1 MMDRLR
7 RRAYALIALVALALP
22 SAGTFGP
29 APAGA
34 APFPSPLESAVMQTP
49 PPLSATATPPP
60 SGQIVK
66 YSGQLL
72 DYRDGFA
79 FFTTGDAFRV
89 DPSAKIDDAATGGPT
104 ALVPETRTYARASFD
119 EGSGGIV
126 ELALSRTKLPD
137 EASYQEIKKF
147 AVVLSTPYANPDLA
161 RGGEGFNGK
170 PVPVTFLVE
179 IPPKTPFSE
188 QIYLST
194 DASGWSATA
203 VRMDRVDA
211 LHYRVVRS
219 FSSGTRLL
227 YRYTRGS
234 WQSADVGQ
242 DGLAI
247 KPRVLVVPNADYLV
261 KRDVVYYW
269 QDENPFASD
278 NGDTLP
284 TPFNPVPFNIP
295 AHH

>member
-1 MMDRLR
+1 MTNRLR
-7 RRAYALIALVALALP
+7 RRAFALIVLLGLALP
-22 SAGTFGP
+22 CAGTFDP
-29 APAGA
+29 DRAGA
-34 APFPSPLESAVMQTP
+34 APFPSPIESAVMQTP
-49 PPLSATATPPP
+49 PPLTATATPPP
-60 SGQIVK
+60 SGQIIK

-79 FFTTGDAFRV
+79 FFTTGDAFRLGS
-89 DPSAKIDDAATGGPT
+89 DIKIDDAATGGPT
-104 ALVPETRTYARASFD
+104 TLVPETRTYARASFD

-126 ELALSRTKLPD
+126 ELALSRSKLPD
-137 EASYQEIKKF
+137 EASYQDIKKF
-147 AVVLSTPYANPDLA
+147 AVALSTPFANPDLGRA
-161 RGGEGFNGK
+161 PGFNGR

-179 IPPKTPFSE
+179 VPPKTPFAD

-247 KPRVLVVPNADYLV
+247 KPRILVVQNADYRV
-261 KRDVVYYW
+261 VHDIVYYW
-269 QDENPFASD
+269 QDENPFTSD
-278 NGDTLP
+278 NGSILP

-295 AHH
+295 PHH

>member
-1 MMDRLR
+1 MTDRLR
-7 RRAYALIALVALALP
+7 RRAYALIVLLALALA
-22 SAGTFGP
+22 SAGTFDSD
-29 APAGA
+29 PAGA
-34 APFPSPLESAVMQTP
+34 APFPSPLETAVMQTP
-49 PPLSATATPPP
+49 PPLTATATPPP
-60 SGQIVK
+60 SGQIIK

-79 FFTTGDAFRV
+79 FFTTGDAFRL
-89 DPSAKIDDAATGGPT
+89 DPNVKIDDAATGGPT
-104 ALVPETRTYARASFD
+104 KLVPETRIYARASFD

-137 EASYQEIKKF
+137 EASYLDIKKF
-147 AVVLSTPYANPDLA
+147 AVALSTPFANPDLG
-161 RGGEGFNGK
+161 RSEGFNGK

-179 IPPKTPFSE
+179 VPPKTPFSDE
-188 QIYLST
+188 IYLAT

-234 WQSADVGQ
+234 WQSADLGQ

-247 KPRVLVVPNADYLV
+247 KPRVLVIPNADYLV
-261 KRDVVYYW
+261 KRDTVYYW
-269 QDENPFASD
+269 QDENPFTSD
-278 NGDTLP
+278 NGSTLP

-295 AHH
+295 PHH